1 MWKRYSLLLSGIGVS
16 FFGNWI
22 YIIALNV
29 LVLDM
34 TKSAAAVAGIYIVGP
49 VAKLLTNFFAGSII
63 DRHNKRRLMIIS
75 DVIRGLLVLLVPFM
89 GSIWIIYTII
99 FIANM
104 AGSFFGPSST
114 FYITK
119 FVKET
124 DRRRFNSIMSMMNSG
139 SFLIGPA
146 LAGILIATVGT
157 TICVVINA
165 VTFFCCAFCIYLL
178 PNIEDETILKREP
191 ITLKMMLADW
201 QVVKSYIKQDH
212 YFIKV
217 YLLFQVALMIAF
229 SLDSQ
234 EVTFIKQNLGLSNQ
248 MYGVIVSITG
258 IGSIIGASIS
268 AMLVKKISLQIY
280 FAVGMLMTTIGYLL
294 FYSSV
299 GFWTA
304 TAAFIFLGFFMSFS
318 NSGYDTFYQ
327 KNVPTEIMGRFGSVT
342 AMFLSIIQISFT
354 FIIGALAEWFSLQMV
369 AVGFSAIAVLLSVI
383 LCTQVFQKPNKRY
396 YAETS

>member
-1 MWKRYSLLLSGIGVS
+1 MWKKYSLLLSGIGVS

-22 YIIALNV
+22 YLIALNV

-34 TKSAAAVAGIYIVGP
+34 TNSAAAVAGIYIVGP

-63 DRHNKRRLMIIS
+63 DRQNKRRLMILS

-89 GSIWIIYTII
+89 GSIWTVYAIL

-104 AGSFFGPSST
+104 ASSFFGPSST

-119 FVKET
+119 FVEEK
-124 DRRRFNSIMSMMNSG
+124 DRRRFNSIMSMLNSG

-165 VTFFCCAFCIYLL
+165 ITFFLCAVCIYLL
-178 PNIEDETILKREP
+178 PNVEIETTIKREP
-191 ITLKMMLADW
+191 ITLKMIMSDW
-201 QVVKSYIKQDH
+201 QVVKLYIKQDH
-212 YFIKV
+212 YFIKI

-234 EVTFIKQNLGLSNQ
+234 EVTFIKQNLGLSNK
-248 MYGVIVSITG
+248 MYGMIVSITG
-258 IGSIIGASIS
+258 IGSIIGASVS
-268 AMLVKKISLQIY
+268 AMLVKKISLQTY
-280 FAVGMLMTTIGYLL
+280 FAIGMLMTTVGYLL
-294 FYSSV
+294 FYSSI
-299 GFWTA
+299 GFWSA
-304 TAAFIFLGFFMSFS
+304 TAAFIFLGFFMSFA

-342 AMFLSIIQISFT
+342 AMFLSILQITFT
-354 FIIGALAEWFSLQMV
+354 FIIGALAEWFSLQIV
-369 AVGFSAIAVLLSVI
+369 TIGFSAIAVLLSLI
-383 LCTQVFQKPNKRY
+383 LCTQVFQKPNQRY